1 MLRGWLR
8 VCVRTTACKTMLL
21 NIKICIVHSSDGLE
35 VKVSAS
41 GAVNLRRFDVKSG
54 QTNDFKIDI
63 RSFPAGRSELKGQC
77 GEQAGKF
84 PCCAV
89 GKGT

>member
-1 MLRGWLR
+1 MLRRPSL
-8 VCVRTTACKTMLL
+8 
-21 NIKICIVHSSDGLE
+21 
-35 VKVSAS
+35 S
-41 GAVNLRRFDVKSG
+41 GRFEFDSELG
-54 QTNDFKIDI
+54 QTNNFKIDI
-63 RSFPAGRSELKGQC
+63 HSFPAWRSALKEQC